1 MKCINKGLKIIFH
14 NIIQGFIR
22 TINKFVEEKK
32 LEFLEKFKVH
42 NNNNILVIVNNSP
55 TKLSKLKNNLSNLK
69 NK

>member
-14 NIIQGFIR
+14 NTIQGFIR

-32 LEFLEKFKVH
+32 LGFLEKFKVH

>member
-42 NNNNILVIVNNSP
+42 NNNILVIVNNSQ